1 MNDTAQEI
9 SELTSRYEKLEPI
22 VQQRLEAI
30 LSRNNNTMYHLTHR
44 IKTAGSIREKP
55 ERKSDIYTSP
65 GDLRDIL
72 GFRVICYFADDVDEV
87 ARLVADSFRV
97 DREHST
103 DKRKLIAP
111 TAFGYLSLHYICR
124 LPDDE
129 FFPEDLRD
137 LCFELQIRTMLQHT
151 WAEIEHDLGYKTEFG
166 IPRDIRRNFSMAA
179 GLLEMSD
186 RLFSGI
192 KRSVADYKS
201 EVMRRID
208 TDSADD
214 MYLDSVTLAEF
225 VSRSKLYRSLLSEIA
240 AITDAHITEAD
251 PESQLPQLSF
261 LGIHTLGDL
270 VAAIKANH
278 DYILSLAEER
288 LRDSG
293 LDELSSTVGFYYL
306 YQALLISGNY
316 SPERISEFFALRKSP
331 QDSTQ
336 RILHKRAERNQ
347 HSQAH

>member
-1 MNDTAQEI
+1 MNDIEQEI

-22 VQQRLEAI
+22 VQQRLVEA
-30 LSRNNNTMYHLTHR
+30 LSANKGRMYHLTHR
-44 IKTAGSIREKP
+44 LKTADSIREKL

-97 DREHST
+97 DWEHSK
-103 DKRKLIAP
+103 DKRALIAP
-111 TAFGYLSLHYICR
+111 TTFGYLSLHYICR
-124 LPDDE
+124 LPDE
-129 FFPEDLRD
+129 EIFPEDLRN
-137 LCFELQIRTMLQHT
+137 LCFELQMRTMLQHT

-166 IPRDIRRNFSMAA
+166 IPRDIRRHFSLAA

-186 RLFSGI
+186 QLFTDI
-192 KRSVADYKS
+192 KKSIADYKS
-201 EVMRRID
+201 EVMHRID
-208 TDSADD
+208 TDSANDL
-214 MYLDSVTLAEF
+214 YLDSVTLAEF
-225 VSRSKLYRSLLSEIA
+225 ASRSKVYRSLLSEIA
-240 AITDAHITEAD
+240 AITNAHITEAD

-261 LGIHTLGDL
+261 LGIHTLGEL
-270 VAAIKANH
+270 VAAIKSEH
-278 DYILSLAEER
+278 DSILSLAEER

-316 SPERISEFFALRKSP
+316 SPERVSEFFALRKASRE
-331 QDSTQ
+331 STEH
-336 RILHKRAERNQ
+336 ILQKKAER
-347 HSQAH
+347 SQPSL